1 MRSIFKRTPKHPAV
15 VIFVR
20 HAATCDHRQDEA
32 YRNCRCV
39 KWARWSMAGQHKEST
54 GTRSWTAAEEWR
66 QRKQRLLDAQFLLGV
81 TPEQAPPSS
90 GTIAQS
96 VQTFLERKEGSG
108 RGTSIM

>member
-1 MRSIFKRTPKHPAV
+1 MRSIFKRTPKHPTI

-20 HAATCDHRQDEA
+20 HAATCEHRQDEA

-66 QRKQRLLDAQFLLGV
+66 QRKQKTLDAQFLLGI
-81 TPEQAPPSS
+81 TPELPTPSS
-90 GTIAQS
+90 GTIADA
-96 VQTFLERKEGSG
+96 VAALLDKREPET
-108 RGTSIM
+108 